1 MMITVF
7 GRNTSVNVQAVMW
20 CIAELGLEHERLDF
34 GGAFGRT
41 DTAEYRA
48 MNPHGLVP
56 TIKDGETV
64 LWESAAIVRY
74 LACKY
79 GDETFWPRDP
89 GARARLD
96 MWAEWM
102 KSTIYPDFISTLFI
116 QLVRTAKTARNSAA
130 VAAAETALKKN
141 MPLLN
146 VRIGSGPWLDGEAFT
161 FADIACGVQL
171 HRYFTLDHDRADMP
185 NLKAYYERLR
195 IRPAYST
202 HVAVS
207 FEALRHPE
215 A

>member
-1 MMITVF
+1 MMITVY

-34 GGAFGRT
+34 GGAFGKT

-48 MNPHGLVP
+48 MNPNGLVP
-56 TIKDGETV
+56 TIDDGGTV
-64 LWESAAIVRY
+64 VWESAAIVRY

-79 GDETFWPRDP
+79 GDEQFWPRDP
-89 GARARLD
+89 GQRAALD

-102 KSTIYPDFISTLFI
+102 RSTIYPDFISTVFI
-116 QLVRTAKTARNSAA
+116 QMVRTAKAARNTAA
-130 VAAAETALKKN
+130 VAAAEARLKTNWAL
-141 MPLLN
+141 LDT
-146 VRIGSGPWLDGEAFT
+146 RIGDGPWLNGEHFS
-161 FADIACGVQL
+161 FADIACGVML
-171 HRYFTLDHDRADMP
+171 HRLFTLEHDRRDVP
-185 NLKAYYERLR
+185 NVNAYYQRLLGR
-195 IRPAYST
+195 QAYVA

>member
-1 MMITVF
+1 MMITVY

-20 CIAELGLEHERLDF
+20 CIAELRLVHERLDY
-34 GGAFGRT
+34 GAAFGKT

-48 MNPHGLVP
+48 MNPNALVP
-56 TIKDGETV
+56 TIRDGETV
-64 LWESAAIVRY
+64 VWESAAIIRY

-79 GDETFWPRDP
+79 GDDAFWPRDP

-102 KSTIYPDFISTLFI
+102 RTTIYPDFISTLFI
-116 QLVRTAKTARNSAA
+116 QLVRTPKATRNHAI
-130 VAAAETALKKN
+130 VAAAEARLKN
-141 MPLLN
+141 AMPFLDE
-146 VRIGSGPWLDGEAFT
+146 RIGSGPWLIGDQFS
-161 FADIACGVQL
+161 FADIACGVML
-171 HRYFTLDHDRADMP
+171 HRYFTLDHDRANVP
-185 NLKAYYERLR
+185 NVKAYYERLMA
-195 IRPAYST
+195 RPAYQA